1 MLPRYLP
8 RELQKKNKLKQTK
21 KNDDVPFLPMELPT
35 EFIPSVNAVGKIVG
49 KLWTLSIISI
59 TKKITEGNFRRCF
72 TKSFRTIYFPIA
84 LLIIVLY
91 KQNHRRIEKSL
102 VLFDGFLKNL
112 A

>member
-49 KLWTLSIISI
+49 KL
-59 TKKITEGNFRRCF
+59 
-72 TKSFRTIYFPIA
+72 
-84 LLIIVLY
+84 
-91 KQNHRRIEKSL
+91 
-102 VLFDGFLKNL
+102 
-112 A
+112 